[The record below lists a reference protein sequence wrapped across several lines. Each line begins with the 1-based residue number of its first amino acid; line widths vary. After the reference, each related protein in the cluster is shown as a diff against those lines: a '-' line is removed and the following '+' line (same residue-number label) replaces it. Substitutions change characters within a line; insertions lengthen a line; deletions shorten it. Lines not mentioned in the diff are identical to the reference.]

1 MTFTKRVP
9 GAFKGRQSMLQAE
22 VGGGTANAPQANP
35 SKGQLIRDF
44 TLTSTLGQQVSL
56 SDYRGRSNLVLV
68 FAGGGAG
75 NPDRKLLAEIAADY
89 THIHEEQA
97 EVLAVMQCARE
108 RATRIGQ
115 EENLSFPVLVDEDGR
130 IHRPAGAVDKEGHP
144 ATAIYITDRYGE
156 VFVVYR
162 AAEGQAM
169 PGSGE
174 IVAWLSFINSQCP
187 ECGSPE
193 WPPQPDPR

>member
-1 MTFTKRVP
+1 
-9 GAFKGRQSMLQAE
+9 MLQAE
-22 VGGGTANAPQANP
+22 VGGGMANAPQSRP
-35 SKGQLIRDF
+35 EKGQLVRDF
-44 TLTSTLGQQVSL
+44 TLTSTVGQQVSL

-75 NPDRKLLAEIAADY
+75 SPDRKVLAEIAADY

-97 EVLAVMQCARE
+97 EVLAIMQGGRE
-108 RATRIGQ
+108 KAARIGQ
-115 EENLSFPVLVDEDGR
+115 EENLPFPLLVDEDGR
-130 IHRPAGAVDKEGHP
+130 IHRPAGAADKEGHP

-169 PGSGE
+169 PSSRE
-174 IVAWLSFINSQCP
+174 IVEWLSFINSQCP
-187 ECGSPE
+187 ECSSPE
-193 WPPQPDPR
+193 WPAQPDSG